1 MVSDEIL
8 PCNSNWD
15 PSQVP
20 ELVSPDMYFKE
31 NFQVKGE
38 VAASEKYKLQQ
49 RKPVCA

>member
-31 NFQVKGE
+31 NFQVEGE